1 LGRIKTEFFYQISL
15 NNREIFNSGE
25 YEKSTND
32 TLFPSDDFLW
42 FIQEQFLKNG
52 SIETQV
58 KRIKAFANENGLRIT
73 REFDAEFESSKRI
86 NTQKTL
92 NELIKAV
99 KTTAKSQR
107 PKVILIWSPADLVV
121 QAQSI

>member
-1 LGRIKTEFFYQISL
+1 MGRIKTEFFYQTSL

>member
-1 LGRIKTEFFYQISL
+1 MGRIKTEFFYQISL

>member
-1 LGRIKTEFFYQISL
+1 MGRIKTEFFYQISL
-15 NNREIFNSGE
+15 NNWEIFNSGE